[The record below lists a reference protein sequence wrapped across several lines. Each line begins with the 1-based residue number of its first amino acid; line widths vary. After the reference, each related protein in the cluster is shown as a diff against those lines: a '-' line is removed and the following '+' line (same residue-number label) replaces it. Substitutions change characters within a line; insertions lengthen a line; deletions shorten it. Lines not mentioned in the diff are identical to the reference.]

1 MMKIESHS
9 FSWILTALF
18 ALMLSAVGQTKD
30 SSQLDEE
37 VISKLRG
44 KGRWSVKAAEL
55 YWVVNR
61 KRIEATH
68 SVAPELLEKE
78 LRLLCALQP
87 EGKVVR
93 MLEDHPESSGLLL
106 LAAEPADVATT
117 IVDAAASDQ
126 ETLLAS
132 YWHCTNGA
140 AVRQWTDALR
150 RHRGLIAFFQQKCG
164 AIPYQSIFA
173 YQENMRVAEARE
185 IYAQWLEDVLAP
197 AVLSQSDETLSSRLN
212 FVTTSGVSLRRR
224 LEGDPAFLK
233 TFAAEIWPRFREA
246 MVHLCQN
253 NPAQEDVFYLC
264 GGEPLVWEFFQR
276 EDATRLFKQVGMEA
290 VNLLCGP
297 DALHM
302 DVRSAVAAMWA
313 QGILDLPQAIQ
324 RYQKDAHFRKLV
336 SMLCASNEWH
346 LLNGVCKRLNDS
358 EASWTSEAA
367 YLSTLSKGALANEV
381 DAVAVESSSSSN
393 ITGAALLSLAG
404 RFLDGRRVG
413 FQEVFAAGMDVVDL
427 ASVIAAIPSGGGSVA
442 AVQMLKTGAKKGL
455 QQKLKSGAQ
464 VSLEKLTGRTMKQ
477 IVKDAPNTEWSQALA
492 KKAMALLPGSIQKTI
507 VKGGLV
513 DITSPIKTGFDI
525 SRRLGLGLEP
535 FKKLSGLDAR
545 VFMRRDGR
553 VFINFAGALT
563 QPSPAASFLTRTIEN
578 AGLSSE
584 PAKDAAGEAGRAL
597 LEWKENISAW
607 WSGLATGQL

>member
-1 MMKIESHS
+1 MKTTLQPY
-9 FSWILTALF
+9 SWILTALF
-18 ALMLSAVGQTKD
+18 ALTISATGQSKD

-37 VISKLRG
+37 VVSELRDTG
-44 KGRWSVKAAEL
+44 HWSIKAAEL
-55 YWVVNR
+55 YWVVNG

-68 SVAPELLEKE
+68 SVAPEILEKE

-93 MLEDHPESSGLLL
+93 ILENHPESSGLLL
-106 LAAEPADVATT
+106 LATEPADVAT
-117 IVDAAASDQ
+117 IIMDAAASDQ

-132 YWHCTNGA
+132 YWHCTNGT
-140 AVRQWTDALR
+140 AVRQWTDVAR

-164 AIPYQSIFA
+164 AVPYQSIFA

-197 AVLSQSDETLSSRLN
+197 AVLSQSDETLGSRLH
-212 FVTTSGVSLRRR
+212 FVTTSGGSLRRL
-224 LEGDPAFLK
+224 LEGDPAFRK
-233 TFAAEIWPRFREA
+233 VFAAEVWPRFREA

-290 VNLLCGP
+290 VILLCGP

-324 RYQKDAHFRKLV
+324 RYQKDPHFRELV
-336 SMLCASNEWH
+336 SMLSASSDWP
-346 LLNGVCKRLNDS
+346 LLNGVCKKLNDS
-358 EASWTSEAA
+358 EASWTSDAA
-367 YLSTLSKGALANEV
+367 YLSRLSKRALEKEV
-381 DAVAVESSSSSN
+381 HAVEPSS
-393 ITGAALLSLAG
+393 IPGAALFSLAG

-413 FQEVFAAGMDVVDL
+413 FQEVFGAGMDVFDL
-427 ASVIAAIPSGGGSVA
+427 ASVAATGGGLLV
-442 AVQMLKTGAKKGL
+442 AKKAL
-455 QQKLKSGAQ
+455 QQTLKSG
-464 VSLEKLTGRTMKQ
+464 VKEGMEKLTGRTIKELG
-477 IVKDAPNTEWSQALA
+477 KDAPKAEWSQALA
-492 KKAMALLPGSIQKTI
+492 KKAMAQLPGSIQKTM

-513 DITSPIKTGFDI
+513 DITSPIKAGFDL

-535 FKKLSGLDAR
+535 FKKVSGLDAR

-607 WSGLATGQL
+607 WSGLATGQI

>member
-1 MMKIESHS
+1 MRMWNPKSVDYRQ
-9 FSWILTALF
+9 ILTALF
-18 ALMLSAVGQTKD
+18 SLILAAEGQTRD
-30 SSQLDEE
+30 SSPLDEG
-37 VISKLRG
+37 VISKLRD
-44 KGRWSVKAAEL
+44 KGHWSVKAAEL

-61 KRIEATH
+61 KRIEATD

-78 LRLLCALQP
+78 LRLLCTLQP

-93 MLEDHPESSGLLL
+93 ILEDHPESSGLLL
-106 LAAEPADVATT
+106 LATEPADVAT
-117 IVDAAASDQ
+117 IIMDAPASEQ

-132 YWHCTNGA
+132 YWHCTNGTV
-140 AVRQWTDALR
+140 VRQWTDVVR
-150 RHRGLIAFFQQKCG
+150 RHRSLIAFFQQKCG

-173 YQENMRVAEARE
+173 YQESMRVAEARE

-197 AVLSQSDETLSSRLN
+197 AVLSQSDETLSSRLH
-212 FVTTSGVSLRRR
+212 FVTTSGGSLRRR
-224 LEGDPAFLK
+224 LEGDSAFRK
-233 TFAAEIWPRFREA
+233 TFAAEVWPRFREA

-290 VNLLCGP
+290 VILLCGP

-302 DVRSAVAAMWA
+302 DVRSVVAAMWA
-313 QGILDLPQAIQ
+313 QGILDLPQAMQ
-324 RYQKDAHFRKLV
+324 RYQKDAHFRELV
-336 SMLCASNEWH
+336 SMLSAPSDWP

-358 EASWTSEAA
+358 EASWTSDAA
-367 YLSTLSKGALANEV
+367 YLSRLSKRALEKEV
-381 DAVAVESSSSSN
+381 HAVEPSSSP
-393 ITGAALLSLAG
+393 GAALFSLAE

-413 FQEVFAAGMDVVDL
+413 FQEVFGAGMDVFDL
-427 ASVIAAIPSGGGSVA
+427 ASVAATGGGVL
-442 AVQMLKTGAKKGL
+442 VAKKAL
-455 QQKLKSGAQ
+455 QQTLKSG
-464 VSLEKLTGRTMKQ
+464 VKEGLEKLTGRTIKELG
-477 IVKDAPNTEWSQALA
+477 KDAPRAEWSQALA
-492 KKAMALLPGSIQKTI
+492 KKAMAQLPGSIQKTM

-513 DITSPIKTGFDI
+513 DITSPIKAGFDL

-535 FKKLSGLDAR
+535 FKKVSGLDAR

-578 AGLSSE
+578 AGLNSE
-584 PAKDAAGEAGRAL
+584 PAKDVAGEVGRAL